1 MNKSSLSQLL
11 DGAAFPVIMLAVA
24 VSQIKV
30 EPNRKDALRHGG
42 RVTAELRWA
51 TAVNKTRRNTV
62 PTLRH
67 GVLQLQRSHWRIK
80 KQHMQ
85 SSVETVL
92 QRRRSSSL
100 TLRKTS

>member
-42 RVTAELRWA
+42 RVTAELQMGDRGQQNAEKHGSYTA
-51 TAVNKTRRNTV
+51 TWSPPVAEKSLANKKAA
-62 PTLRH
+62 H
-67 GVLQLQRSHWRIK
+67 AK
-80 KQHMQ
+80 
-85 SSVETVL
+85 
-92 QRRRSSSL
+92 
-100 TLRKTS
+100 